1 MSKRPLD
8 QGEGE
13 LQTAKQPRVEAA
25 NGVKLEAD
33 VSAAEHVVS
42 LVVLIL
48 RVSGRQSPGVDAKPQ
63 RQSVH
68 LPSASRSMHVP

>member
-33 VSAAEHVVS
+33 VSAVEH
-42 LVVLIL
+42 
-48 RVSGRQSPGVDAKPQ
+48 GV
-63 RQSVH
+63 
-68 LPSASRSMHVP
+68 